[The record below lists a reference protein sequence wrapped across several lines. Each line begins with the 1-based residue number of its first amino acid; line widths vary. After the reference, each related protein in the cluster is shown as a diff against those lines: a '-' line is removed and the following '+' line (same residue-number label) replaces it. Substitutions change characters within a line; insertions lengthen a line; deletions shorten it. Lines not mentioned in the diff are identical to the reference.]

1 MLYGDD
7 METFERVQDLLEE
20 ALEVIITVIILL
32 KQEQGVQE
40 KLFFKR
46 IRNILRLVLRQHW
59 PANVCTKNSRPTGV
73 TVH

>member
-7 METFERVQDLLEE
+7 MATFERVQDLLEE

-40 KLFFKR
+40 KLC
-46 IRNILRLVLRQHW
+46 L
-59 PANVCTKNSRPTGV
+59 
-73 TVH
+73 